1 MDTYKEFIHEKNESC
16 EDVDE
21 RIKKH
26 LKTIVSD
33 DVYNKWIDHFV
44 FEKIDNKQI
53 TVGYYGTESLS
64 EFNKEYKETVWIHI
78 CSVVGY
84 VKKFKIYKRKNKTA
98 SLYTVNAKKNV
109 KVAKLFFISMIF
121 AAITL
126 AVAIIVGNYIG
137 NRNFRES
144 FYSVSSLKADSKIR
158 IIQISDLHNS
168 SYGKENIKLISRV
181 EKLKPDLI
189 IYTGD
194 CIDSDDKSTQE
205 VVNLCSK
212 LSQIAPSYYIYGNN
226 EVEKFYDTPLSQT
239 ALDKKFGF
247 NDENRIPEKL
257 LKIKDKFEEELENN
271 GVKVLKN
278 EMDTINIGPTEVD
291 IYGVLTS
298 NPSSFWSYAGNSF
311 NDYIYSNSNNLKI
324 TAIHEPF
331 IFEEYN
337 FDFWGDVMI
346 CGHTHG
352 GTIRVPVLGPLYT
365 HEGGLFP
372 ERKDDF
378 VYGRYDVS
386 SKPLIVS
393 SGLDNNNILRIN
405 NQPELVVI
413 DVNRF

>member
-98 SLYTVNAKKNV
+98 SLYTVKAKKNV

-212 LSQIAPSYYIYGNN
+212 LAQIAPSYYIYGNN

-278 EMDTINIGPTEVD
+278 EMDTISIGPTEVD